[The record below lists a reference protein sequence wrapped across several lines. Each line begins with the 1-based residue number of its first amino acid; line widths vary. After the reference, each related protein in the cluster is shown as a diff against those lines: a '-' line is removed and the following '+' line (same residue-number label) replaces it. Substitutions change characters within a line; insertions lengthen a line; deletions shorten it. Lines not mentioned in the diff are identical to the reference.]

1 MNYCGDDQSKLE
13 RARQQI
19 YDAYG
24 SDPNVTGVGIG
35 FRRRAGVTTEEPA
48 VVVLVA
54 KKRRE
59 ALVSRRRLLPRT
71 VEVDSTTYQV
81 DVIQAG
87 PFSSGAQTALAP
99 ARAAAGQEITERM
112 RPPRQ
117 GASVSNPVDGVTAG
131 TLGLFVV
138 DNTDD
143 TVCVLTCNHVIARM
157 GRGKVGEAIIQPGA
171 YDGGTSRDKI
181 ATLKR
186 WAPMPAAGTKVDGAI
201 AQLTDQDAYTLEVAQ
216 DLMPPVSAD
225 HPVVGM
231 VAAGDSFGACLL
243 TRMDLTLDALDVR
256 LPIGQASAS
265 TSAAALPCAGPG
277 TGIADPQPGMAIEK
291 VGRTTGYTSSTIVAI
306 GVQAP
311 VSTPIGTVMYQDLI
325 YTEFFSSAGD
335 SGSVVFAGGDGK
347 TQVPGGV
354 MLECVVLGSLSDY
367 YRLPLR
373 EENPLADKVRDEFF
387 LESLTGKLLVELT
400 YVNSQSLVDRLKDRQ
415 GRADE
420 VAYANQYYTK
430 YRDFMAGVLDDPDSP
445 EVVTQEH
452 LDDASF
458 IITGLVQTVLTADES
473 KLALTLYRDSLV
485 PTLGMNRR
493 EVYAYMNNPAVYGQ
507 VHDAVAAAPDIEM
520 NAPFKH
526 MEPEPT
532 E

>member
-13 RARQQI
+13 RAKQQI
-19 YDAYG
+19 YEAHG

-35 FRRRAGVTTEEPA
+35 FRRRAGVWTGEPA

-71 VEVDSTTYQV
+71 IEVDSTTYQV
-81 DVIQAG
+81 DVVQAG
-87 PFSSGAQTALAP
+87 PFSSGARTALAP
-99 ARAAAGQEITERM
+99 ARAASAKEITEKM

-117 GASVSNPVDGVTAG
+117 GASISNLADGQTAG

-157 GRGKVGEAIIQPGA
+157 GRGKVGEPILQPGG
-171 YDGGTSRDKI
+171 YDGGTSGDRI

-186 WAPMPAAGTKVDGAI
+186 WAPITSAGTKVDGAI
-201 AQLTDQDAYTLEVAQ
+201 AQLTDQDAYTLDVAQ
-216 DLMPPVSAD
+216 DLMSPVSAD

-231 VAAGDSFGACLL
+231 VAAGDSYGACLL

-265 TSAAALPCAGPG
+265 TSAADLPCAGPG
-277 TGIADPQPGMAIEK
+277 AGIADPQPGMVIEK

-306 GVQAP
+306 GVQAT
-311 VSTPIGTVMYQDLI
+311 VGTPIGNIPYNDLI
-325 YTEFFSSAGD
+325 YTEYFSLAGD

-347 TQVPGGV
+347 TQVPADSLPG
-354 MLECVVLGSLSDY
+354 CIVLGSLSDY
-367 YRLPLR
+367 YALPLE
-373 EENPLADKVRDEFF
+373 EENPLADQVRDEFF
-387 LESLTGKLLVELT
+387 LESMTGKLLVELT

-415 GRADE
+415 GRSDE
-420 VAYANQYYTK
+420 MAYADQYYTK
-430 YRDFMAGVLDDPDSP
+430 YRDFMANVLNDPDST

-458 IITGLVQTVLTADES
+458 IIGGLAQTVLTGPES
-473 KLALTLYRDSLV
+473 MLAFTLYEESLL

-493 EVYAYMNNPAVYGQ
+493 EVHAYMDNPAVYGQ
-507 VHDAVAAAPDIEM
+507 VYDAVSAVPDIEM
-520 NAPFKH
+520 NAPFEQR
-526 MEPEPT
+526 EPEPT